1 MRRREFIGLG
11 VGGVA
16 AVSLGAGFWEQL
28 FGSAESKPLRR
39 GRGYGPLR
47 EPDANGVRLPDGFE

>member
-16 AVSLGAGFWEQL
+16 AVSLGAGFWDQL
-28 FGSAESKPLRR
+28 FGSAESRPLRE
-39 GRGYGPLR
+39 GTGYGPR
-47 EPDANGVRLPDGFE
+47 RAPGRQRRPAA